1 MDEPN
6 QDLERELQALKP
18 VAPSAALWRRLET
31 EMQQNP
37 AEARPRYRSATTL
50 SSWKWAGWQIAA
62 AAAAVAIV
70 GTAAVMRVLTPPA
83 PASVPAPMVAQQTPN
98 RAPAPVIPT
107 SADIYQP
114 VKAENLLYDLRDEGE
129 VMLANDQ
136 AARRTRYHFVDT
148 YTWKN
153 QRSNA
158 TVRWTIPR
166 EEVRFVPVAQ
176 N

>member
-1 MDEPN
+1 MDEQN
-6 QDLERELQALKP
+6 QDLERELQTLKP

-50 SSWKWAGWQIAA
+50 STWKWAGWQIAA

-70 GTAAVMRVLTPPA
+70 GTAAVMRMLTPPA
-83 PASVPAPMVAQQTPN
+83 SAPVVAQQQQP
-98 RAPAPVIPT
+98 PARSTIPSIPVP
-107 SADIYQP
+107 DIYQP
-114 VKAENLLYDLRDEGE
+114 VKAENLLYDLRDEGQ

-153 QRSNA
+153 QRGNA

>member
-1 MDEPN
+1 MDDQH

-18 VAPSAALWRRLET
+18 VAPSATLWRQLET
-31 EMQQNP
+31 DLQSSP
-37 AEARPRYRSATTL
+37 AAARPRYRSATTL

-62 AAAAVAIV
+62 AAAVAIV
-70 GTAAVMRVLTPPA
+70 GTAAVMRILTPSTPA
-83 PASVPAPMVAQQTPN
+83 P
-98 RAPAPVIPT
+98 APAPVVAQNAPARASTPAIT
-107 SADIYQP
+107 AGADIYQP
-114 VKAENLLYDLRDEGE
+114 VKAENLLYDLRDEGQ

-148 YTWKN
+148 FTWKN
-153 QRSNA
+153 QRGNA